1 MHCPLDAMHSRCA
14 SVAWRHAFRHPQHQR
29 QQQQPHTCDTKC
41 GRGCCKPG
49 AAGCAPVT
57 AGCSA
62 RPSVASRAGAWDQA
76 LKGRLPQAGQEVG
89 WERAVVGQG
98 RRYRVGRAAVVWEKA
113 LKGQLPQVM
122 QKGGQELGW
131 EEWPLGEI
139 EL

>member
-62 RPSVASRAGAWDQA
+62 RPSVASRAGGGR
-76 LKGRLPQAGQEVG
+76 KGLSDCSVGSSSERAAAASRAGGGMGKSGRGAGQE
-89 WERAVVGQG
+89 
-98 RRYRVGRAAVVWEKA
+98 
-113 LKGQLPQVM
+113 
-122 QKGGQELGW
+122 
-131 EEWPLGEI
+131 
-139 EL
+139 